1 MKDNY
6 LQFSLIRYPML
17 IKMIK
22 IPIMYVSTQL
32 DGLKQYFSVYHYI
45 KMVLT
50 FNLSLKF
57 YCMTIQM
64 KDIRA
69 VFLILI
75 LECRKVIGIAL
86 ALHTLGRKKSRH
98 FFPPIRSKAYTNRDA
113 LTHVFPR
120 FASSTCVTSFDWFTG
135 V

>member
-1 MKDNY
+1 
-6 LQFSLIRYPML
+6 
-17 IKMIK
+17 
-22 IPIMYVSTQL
+22 MYVSTQL
-32 DGLKQYFSVYHYI
+32 DSLKQYFAVYHYI

-75 LECRKVIGIAL
+75 LECRKVIGFAL
-86 ALHTLGRKKSRH
+86 ALHTLGRK
-98 FFPPIRSKAYTNRDA
+98 N
-113 LTHVFPR
+113 
-120 FASSTCVTSFDWFTG
+120 
-135 V
+135 